1 MMIRTLF
8 ALSLGFAALIHATQT
23 VHAQTVQAQPAPNCA
38 TRAQVV
44 DVLAAKYGET
54 RRSIGLA
61 ANNTVME
68 LFASPTGSW
77 TITVTLP
84 EGMTCLMASGQGF
97 EAIAEEFPA
106 KGDPA

>member
-23 VHAQTVQAQPAPNCA
+23 VHAQTAPNCA

-44 DVLAAKYGET
+44 DVLTAKYGET

-77 TITVTLP
+77 TVTVTLP

-97 EAIAEEFPA
+97 ETIAEELPA

>member
-1 MMIRTLF
+1 ML
-8 ALSLGFAALIHATQT
+8 AT
-23 VHAQTVQAQPAPNCA
+23 
-38 TRAQVV
+38 
-44 DVLAAKYGET
+44 KYGET

-97 EAIAEEFPA
+97 ETIAEERPA
-106 KGDPA
+106 MGNPA